1 MGRYCSDVDAPT
13 TCALPFGAARVRQRR
28 LFSRAPVVSSYS
40 PPRREPWHSALS
52 LTLDDK
58 AEETSMAVVDLQA
71 EFFVPLERATE
82 ALRAVWAAS
91 AGWEFGSP
99 A

>member
-1 MGRYCSDVDAPT
+1 MGRYCSDVDARA
-13 TCALPFGAARVRQRR
+13 TCALPFCVARVQQRR

-40 PPRREPWHSALS
+40 PTRREPWHSALS
-52 LTLDDK
+52 LTLDDQ
-58 AEETSMAVVDLQA
+58 AEETSMAMVDLQA